1 VGALRHEEALVGV
14 EPAVREPAG
23 AECFSFNLLATS
35 SSVPLKG
42 PGVSIL
48 IETSAAANLSEVA
61 TS

>member
-1 VGALRHEEALVGV
+1 VDAVGV
-14 EPAVREPAG
+14 EPAMLQLEG
-23 AECFSFNLLATS
+23 AECFSFNLFATS

-48 IETSAAANLSEVA
+48 IETIAAANLSEVA